1 VCKPIND
8 YNEIGLLAKYSASA
22 LNASSEKVDIISA
35 EYFSSDLKQ
44 SLAAT
49 SSPSASGT
57 TLDKSPPS
65 TPPPPPPPG
74 ENDNENNNDAT
85 SNGSDHS
92 DGSDDDEILSKE
104 VNSEG
109 GRRGRGGNKKK
120 EESKRVKNSRVAF
133 SIWLGIL
140 IDGVPESML
149 IGFMQSEGDM
159 SFAFIVAVF
168 LANFPEAMSAASLM

>member
-1 VCKPIND
+1 VFESIND
-8 YNEIGLLAKYSASA
+8 YNDIGLLAKYSASA
-22 LNASSEKVDIISA
+22 LNVSSEKVDIISA
-35 EYFSSDLKQ
+35 EYASDLKQ
-44 SLAAT
+44 SLATT

-65 TPPPPPPPG
+65 TPSPPG
-74 ENDNENNNDAT
+74 EKDNENNNDAT

-92 DGSDDDEILSKE
+92 DDDEMLSKE

-109 GRRGRGGNKKK
+109 GRGRRGNKKK